1 MYNTLHTSS
10 TAHDILR
17 SLLDSDGRVK
27 EPRAFSTVCDGLS
40 FSQLEKLPTLSAS
53 DEPTAEAIVL
63 AYLFSAGCVG
73 WPSGLSLSG
82 AMRHPM
88 EYRLLQGPYVGRARP
103 RNPRSTQR
111 H

>member
-10 TAHDILR
+10 TAHNILR

-27 EPRAFSTVCDGLS
+27 KPRGFVIASRGLS
-40 FSQLEKLPTLSAS
+40 FTQLEKLPTLSAS
-53 DEPTAEAIVL
+53 DEPTAKAIVL

-82 AMRHPM
+82 AIRHPM
-88 EYRLLQGPYVGRARP
+88 EYRLLQGPDVGRARP